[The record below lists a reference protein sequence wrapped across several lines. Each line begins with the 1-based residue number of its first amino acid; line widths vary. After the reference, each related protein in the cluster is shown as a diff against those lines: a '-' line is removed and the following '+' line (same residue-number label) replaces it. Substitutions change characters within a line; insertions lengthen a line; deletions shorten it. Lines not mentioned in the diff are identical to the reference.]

1 MHKFNFDYDSEND
14 DLFVFN
20 PKSKSKGSVVIGSL
34 ILDFNSKKK
43 VVGIEIEGASSF
55 LASTNKEM
63 NKKVL
68 SNLKECRVDITAQNN
83 LLLIKLLL
91 FSQQKEMLATIS
103 APNITKSNPAL
114 SY

>member
-43 VVGIEIEGASSF
+43 LVGIEIEGASSF
-55 LASTNKEM
+55 LAATDKELTKSM
-63 NKKVL
+63 L
-68 SNLKECRVDITAQNN
+68 SNLKACKVDIQIDNN
-83 LLLIKLLL
+83 LILVKLLLI
-91 FSQQKEMLATIS
+91 SQQKETLIPIY
-103 APNITKSNPAL
+103 APNIAKQSPAL